1 MGRDSVEEPSLWIKR
16 KKLRGFT
23 FTADMESSRRMRWTP
38 FGFVGLLALLSLC
51 SLADGLP
58 LEVLSAPNLLRVET
72 AENIFV
78 EVQDSVQED
87 AIPVQIKVMDY
98 PTKVKMLAETSVIL
112 SKENNFQDFGKIQI
126 KAIDFSKDPN
136 KKQYVYL
143 QAQFPNKLLEKIVL
157 VSFQSGYIFIQTD
170 KGIYNPNSNVM
181 YRIFA
186 VSPGMEPQNDILLD
200 TEIVT
205 PEGITIQSNWRL
217 LRMGVTTEDYRLP
230 EIVSFGV
237 WKVLAKFRTNPH
249 LSFTAEFEVKEYALP
264 SFGVNLTPGSSF
276 FYVDS
281 IDLAVNIKA
290 TYNFGEAV
298 DGTAYVL
305 FGVVHE
311 YHKKSF
317 PNSLQTVKIL
327 RGEGVAKL
335 TREHITQ
342 TFPNILDLVGSSI
355 FVAVSVLTKNG
366 AEMVETEL
374 KEIKI
379 VTSPY
384 TIFFKKTSKF
394 FKPGTP
400 LDVVAE
406 VVYPDNSPA
415 QGVTV
420 VVNPGN
426 MEEVTGANGVA
437 TFTVNTLESS
447 QTLTILA
454 QTKDPQLT
462 AQGQASASMTAHP
475 YKSKSNSYL
484 PVYVDSAEVEL
495 GKTIKVNIF
504 LSRQEREQK
513 DITYLIL
520 SRGQMVKHGRYR
532 TTGQGLFSLRL
543 PVTKEM
549 LPSFRIVAY
558 YHPNSEEVVADSVWV
573 DVKESCIGSLSLE
586 SVRPAASYENRMG
599 FRLKVTGDPEATVG
613 LVAIDTSVSHLNR
626 KYRLTQRKIWDM
638 VEEYNTACT
647 AGGGKD
653 SMNVFYDAG
662 LLFETSTIPGTPYRT
677 DFKCPTSSR
686 RKRALSLRYNAS
698 TPDSSFAQEFQ
709 SRVKELQSCCLD
721 GMRNVSDQHSC
732 ERRRRH
738 VVGSPACAEAFMH
751 CCKNM
756 KQQAGMKGETQLLHR
771 SKRRAQDTS
780 DGGIP
785 TNSDLISIRT
795 RFPESWLWSEKKMS
809 ACPGNKPDC
818 SSTSYETTVMLPDTM
833 TTWQLTGIAL
843 SSTHGICVSD
853 PLEVTVRKTFFIDL
867 RLPYSA
873 VHGEPL
879 EIKAVIYNYSPYPIN
894 VYLDLMDTN
903 DVCSAAYR
911 SLSYR
916 QEIQVGPQTILPVPF
931 VIMPMKDGHVNVE
944 IKAAVKDSALSDGV
958 RKELRVLPKGKLV
971 KSVKI
976 VTLNPT
982 KDGVNG
988 QQVVMINSEILPS
1001 DVVPNT
1007 PMKTFIFL
1015 TGGEK
1020 MTPLQENII
1029 SGTTMSGF
1037 FQNPVGSAETTMI
1050 ITTLPVVATMYLD
1063 KTDQWETVGLEKR
1076 DEALQLIRNGYLR
1089 ELMHMK
1095 KDGSFAAFPNI
1106 PSSTWLTAYV
1116 VKVFTM
1122 ISNMVP
1128 TEKKH
1133 ICDAVKFLILA
1144 TQQSSGM
1151 FREVG
1156 RMFHVEM
1163 MGDVAGTDS
1172 DASTT
1177 AFCLIAIQEAHAT
1190 CADTVHSIPQ
1200 SIDRAAG
1207 YLEQRLSTLTN
1218 PYAVAMTSYALATEN
1233 KLNKEILF
1241 KFAAPDRSHWPVP
1254 KGSLYTLEATGYALL
1269 ALVKAEAIEEAHPVV
1284 RWLSKQPNLTGGFG
1298 STQATII
1305 MYQAI
1310 AQYWISVQDID
1321 YGMNVEILIPD
1332 RSRPE
1337 RYRLT
1342 KENQHITR
1350 TSKVEGINK
1359 DIKVMAT
1366 GTGEA
1371 ILRMVS
1377 LYYTVPKEPESQCET
1392 FDMSV
1397 QLIPEGEKIY
1407 MLRIQVLFKHRDRD
1421 ASLSI
1426 LDIDLPAGFTFN
1438 KPDLDALS
1446 TGRSRL
1452 ISKYNSTTF
1461 LSEKGSL
1468 ILYLDKISHT
1478 RQEEISFRI
1487 HQEMKMGIL
1496 QPAAVKV
1503 YEYYNYKPCVKFYSP
1518 ETVASVSKL
1527 CINDHCACAEGECSN
1542 QKKGKVNNDERV
1554 SKICDSTV
1562 GFVYKVRVDNLMDS
1576 TSADVYTLQI
1586 LEVIKEGNIDLGAQG
1601 KQRKFLGKKTCK
1613 DALDLQTGKT
1623 YLIMGSSRDINKDEQ
1638 NLSYWYV
1645 FRSDTWIEYWPLD
1658 TECQT
1663 HQPAC
1668 SDLEDTVAQIIMFGC
1683 ALR

>member
-1 MGRDSVEEPSLWIKR
+1 
-16 KKLRGFT
+16 
-23 FTADMESSRRMRWTP
+23 
-38 FGFVGLLALLSLC
+38 
-51 SLADGLP
+51 
-58 LEVLSAPNLLRVET
+58 LRVET

-87 AIPVQIKVMDY
+87 AIPLQIKVMDY

-112 SKENNFQDFGKIQI
+112 SKENNFQDFGKIQVTY
-126 KAIDFSKDPN
+126 PN

-200 TEIVT
+200 TEIVVKCF
-205 PEGITIQSNWRL
+205 I
-217 LRMGVTTEDYRLP
+217 
-230 EIVSFGV
+230 FGV

-276 FYVDS
+276 FYVNS

-311 YHKKSF
+311 YHKKGF

-342 TFPNILDLVGSSI
+342 AFPNILDLVGSSI

-437 TFTVNTLESS
+437 RFTVNTLESS

-484 PVYVDSAEVEL
+484 HVCKRHLKNKYSSLFDM
-495 GKTIKVNIF
+495 F
-504 LSRQEREQK
+504 LYSQ
-513 DITYLIL
+513 IL

-543 PVTKEM
+543 SVTKEM

-573 DVKESCIGSLSLE
+573 DVKESCMGSLSLE

-686 RKRALSLRYNAS
+686 RKR
-698 TPDSSFAQEFQ
+698 EFR

-751 CCKNM
+751 CF
-756 KQQAGMKGETQLLHR
+756 TDPY
-771 SKRRAQDTS
+771 KRFALFLISASTGK
-780 DGGIP
+780 GGIP

-795 RFPESWLWSEKKMS
+795 RFPESWLWSDKKIS

-818 SSTSYETTVMLPDTM
+818 SSTSYETTVILPDTM

-867 RLPYSA
+867 RLPYSV

-879 EIKAVIYNYSPYPIN
+879 EIKAVIYNYSPYPIT
-894 VYLDLMDTN
+894 VYLDLMETN

-958 RKELRVLPKGKLV
+958 RKDLLDIFCYMDASHKILPL
-971 KSVKI
+971 S
-976 VTLNPT
+976 L
-982 KDGVNG
+982 DG

-1015 TGGEK
+1015 TEK
-1020 MTPLQENII
+1020 MIPLQENII

-1190 CADTVHSIPQ
+1190 CADTVHVSISKFS

-1269 ALVKAEAIEEAHPVV
+1269 ALVKAEVTLSTSTQDTHPVV

-1350 TSKVEGINK
+1350 TSKV
-1359 DIKVMAT
+1359 
-1366 GTGEA
+1366 
-1371 ILRMVS
+1371 ILQMVS

-1397 QLIPEGEKIY
+1397 QLIPGNFFLSSVKFLSI
-1407 MLRIQVLFKHRDRD
+1407 RAQDRD

-1527 CINDHCACAEGECSN
+1527 CINDHCACAEG
-1542 QKKGKVNNDERV
+1542 
-1554 SKICDSTV
+1554 
-1562 GFVYKVRVDNLMDS
+1562 
-1576 TSADVYTLQI
+1576 
-1586 LEVIKEGNIDLGAQG
+1586 NIDLGAQG

-1638 NLSYWYV
+1638 NLS
-1645 FRSDTWIEYWPLD
+1645 DTWIEYWPLD

>member
-1 MGRDSVEEPSLWIKR
+1 MCPLLTLSTCPSN
-16 KKLRGFT
+16 
-23 FTADMESSRRMRWTP
+23 
-38 FGFVGLLALLSLC
+38 GLCTSLVFRSLTLSHHT
-51 SLADGLP
+51 S
-58 LEVLSAPNLLRVET
+58 VLSAPNLLRVET

-87 AIPVQIKVMDY
+87 AIPLQIKVMDY

-200 TEIVT
+200 TEIVVKCF
-205 PEGITIQSNWRL
+205 I
-217 LRMGVTTEDYRLP
+217 
-230 EIVSFGV
+230 FGV

-276 FYVDS
+276 FYVNS

-311 YHKKSF
+311 YHKKGF

-342 TFPNILDLVGSSI
+342 AFPNILDLVGSSI

-437 TFTVNTLESS
+437 RFTVNTLESS

-484 PVYVDSAEVEL
+484 HVYVDSAEVEL

-543 PVTKEM
+543 SVTKEM

-573 DVKESCIGSLSLE
+573 DVKESCMGSLSLE

-686 RKRALSLRYNAS
+686 RKRAISLRYN
-698 TPDSSFAQEFQ
+698 
-709 SRVKELQSCCLD
+709 ELQSCCLD

-771 SKRRAQDTS
+771 SKRRAQ
-780 DGGIP
+780 G
-785 TNSDLISIRT
+785 TNLISIRT
-795 RFPESWLWSEKKMS
+795 RFPESWLWSDKKIS

-818 SSTSYETTVMLPDTM
+818 SSTSYETTVILPDTM

-867 RLPYSA
+867 RLPYSV

-879 EIKAVIYNYSPYPIN
+879 EIKAVIYNYSPYPIT
-894 VYLDLMDTN
+894 VYLDLMETN

-958 RKELRVLPKGKLV
+958 RKELRVLLDIFCYMDA
-971 KSVKI
+971 SHKI
-976 VTLNPT
+976 LPLSL
-982 KDGVNG
+982 DG

-1020 MTPLQENII
+1020 MIPLQENII

-1156 RMFHVEM
+1156 RMFH
-1163 MGDVAGTDS
+1163 GDVAGTDS

-1190 CADTVHSIPQ
+1190 CSIPQ

-1269 ALVKAEAIEEAHPVV
+1269 ALVKAIEEAHPVV

-1527 CINDHCACAEGECSN
+1527 CINDHCACAEVLLLMPKQSCK
-1542 QKKGKVNNDERV
+1542 QANNFCV
-1554 SKICDSTV
+1554 SS
-1562 GFVYKVRVDNLMDS
+1562 VYKVRVDNLMDS

-1645 FRSDTWIEYWPLD
+1645 FGSDTWIEYWPLD

>member
-1 MGRDSVEEPSLWIKR
+1 
-16 KKLRGFT
+16 
-23 FTADMESSRRMRWTP
+23 
-38 FGFVGLLALLSLC
+38 
-51 SLADGLP
+51 
-58 LEVLSAPNLLRVET
+58 RVET

-87 AIPVQIKVMDY
+87 AIPLQIKVMDY

-170 KGIYNPNSNVM
+170 KGIYNPNSNGKFTCSLS
-181 YRIFA
+181 Y
-186 VSPGMEPQNDILLD
+186 
-200 TEIVT
+200 
-205 PEGITIQSNWRL
+205 
-217 LRMGVTTEDYRLP
+217 
-230 EIVSFGV
+230 FGV

-276 FYVDS
+276 FYVNS

-311 YHKKSF
+311 YHKKGF

-342 TFPNILDLVGSSI
+342 AFPNILDLVGSSI

-400 LDVVAE
+400 LDVAE

-437 TFTVNTLESS
+437 RFTVNTLESS

-484 PVYVDSAEVEL
+484 HVYVDSAEVEL

-543 PVTKEM
+543 SVTKEM

-573 DVKESCIGSLSLE
+573 DVKESCMGSLSLE

-686 RKRALSLRYNAS
+686 RKRAISLRYN
-698 TPDSSFAQEFQ
+698 EFR

-771 SKRRAQDTS
+771 S
-780 DGGIP
+780 GIP

-795 RFPESWLWSEKKMS
+795 RFPESWLWSDKKIS

-818 SSTSYETTVMLPDTM
+818 SSTSYETTVILPDTM

-867 RLPYSA
+867 RLPYSV

-879 EIKAVIYNYSPYPIN
+879 EIKAVIYNYSPYPIT
-894 VYLDLMDTN
+894 VYLDLMETN

-1020 MTPLQENII
+1020 MIPLQENII

-1269 ALVKAEAIEEAHPVV
+1269 ALVKAEVT
-1284 RWLSKQPNLTGGFG
+1284 LST
-1298 STQATII
+1298 STQDKRFSEMCSYLPLQATII

-1527 CINDHCACAEGECSN
+1527 CINDHCACA
-1542 QKKGKVNNDERV
+1542 NNFCV
-1554 SKICDSTV
+1554 SS
-1562 GFVYKVRVDNLMDS
+1562 VYKVRVDNLMDS

-1645 FRSDTWIEYWPLD
+1645 FGSDTWIEYWPLD

>member
-1 MGRDSVEEPSLWIKR
+1 MCPLLTLSTCPSN
-16 KKLRGFT
+16 
-23 FTADMESSRRMRWTP
+23 
-38 FGFVGLLALLSLC
+38 GLCTSLVFRSLTLSHHT
-51 SLADGLP
+51 S
-58 LEVLSAPNLLRVET
+58 VLSAPNLLRVET

-87 AIPVQIKVMDY
+87 AIPLQIKVMDY

-170 KGIYNPNSNVM
+170 KGIYNPNSN
-181 YRIFA
+181 
-186 VSPGMEPQNDILLD
+186 
-200 TEIVT
+200 
-205 PEGITIQSNWRL
+205 GITIQSNWRL

-276 FYVDS
+276 FYVNS

-311 YHKKSF
+311 YHKKGF

-342 TFPNILDLVGSSI
+342 AFPNILDLVGSSI

-400 LDVVAE
+400 LDVAE

-437 TFTVNTLESS
+437 RFTVNTLESS

-484 PVYVDSAEVEL
+484 HVYVDSAEVEL

-543 PVTKEM
+543 SVTKEM

-573 DVKESCIGSLSLE
+573 DVKESCMGSLSLE

-686 RKRALSLRYNAS
+686 RKRAISLRYN
-698 TPDSSFAQEFQ
+698 
-709 SRVKELQSCCLD
+709 ELQSCCLD

-771 SKRRAQDTS
+771 SKRRAQGTS
-780 DGGIP
+780 GIP

-795 RFPESWLWSEKKMS
+795 RFPESWLWSDKKIS

-818 SSTSYETTVMLPDTM
+818 SSTSYETTVILPDTM

-867 RLPYSA
+867 RLPYSV

-879 EIKAVIYNYSPYPIN
+879 EIKAVIYNYSPYPIT
-894 VYLDLMDTN
+894 VYLDLMETN

-1020 MTPLQENII
+1020 MIPLQENII

-1350 TSKVEGINK
+1350 TSKVILQVQ
-1359 DIKVMAT
+1359 VMAT

-1397 QLIPEGEKIY
+1397 QLIPGNFFLSSVKFLSI
-1407 MLRIQVLFKHRDRD
+1407 RAQFKHRDRD

-1438 KPDLDALS
+1438 KPDLDAVRQKMLKD
-1446 TGRSRL
+1446 L
-1452 ISKYNSTTF
+1452 YHQKQHNF
-1461 LSEKGSL
+1461 
-1468 ILYLDKISHT
+1468 ILWILFCQISHT

-1503 YEYYNYKPCVKFYSP
+1503 YEYYNCEFLVLKSEITLLLVLGQHRANNFCVS
-1518 ETVASVSKL
+1518 S
-1527 CINDHCACAEGECSN
+1527 
-1542 QKKGKVNNDERV
+1542 
-1554 SKICDSTV
+1554 
-1562 GFVYKVRVDNLMDS
+1562 VYKVRVDNLMDS

-1645 FRSDTWIEYWPLD
+1645 FGSDTWIEYWPLD

>member
-1 MGRDSVEEPSLWIKR
+1 RDRREWCSER
-16 KKLRGFT
+16 KTIGKT
-23 FTADMESSRRMRWTP
+23 
-38 FGFVGLLALLSLC
+38 
-51 SLADGLP
+51 
-58 LEVLSAPNLLRVET
+58 VLSAPNLLRVET

-87 AIPVQIKVMDY
+87 AIPLQIKVMDY

-200 TEIVT
+200 TEIVVKCF
-205 PEGITIQSNWRL
+205 I
-217 LRMGVTTEDYRLP
+217 
-230 EIVSFGV
+230 FGV

-276 FYVDS
+276 FYVNS

-311 YHKKSF
+311 YHKKGF

-342 TFPNILDLVGSSI
+342 AFPNILDLVGSSI

-400 LDVVAE
+400 LDVAE

-437 TFTVNTLESS
+437 RFTVNTLESS

-475 YKSKSNSYL
+475 YKSKIL
-484 PVYVDSAEVEL
+484 VTDVDSAEVEL

-543 PVTKEM
+543 SVTKEM

-573 DVKESCIGSLSLE
+573 DVKESCMGSLSLE

-686 RKRALSLRYNAS
+686 RKRAISLRYN
-698 TPDSSFAQEFQ
+698 EFR

-771 SKRRAQDTS
+771 S
-780 DGGIP
+780 GIP

-795 RFPESWLWSEKKMS
+795 RFPESWLWSDKKIS

-818 SSTSYETTVMLPDTM
+818 SSTSYETTVILPDTM

-867 RLPYSA
+867 RLPYSV

-879 EIKAVIYNYSPYPIN
+879 EIKAVIYNYSPYPIT
-894 VYLDLMDTN
+894 VYLDLMETN

-1020 MTPLQENII
+1020 MIPLQENII

-1156 RMFHVEM
+1156 RMFH
-1163 MGDVAGTDS
+1163 GDVAGTDS

-1190 CADTVHSIPQ
+1190 CSIPQ

-1397 QLIPEGEKIY
+1397 QLIPGEKIY

-1503 YEYYNYKPCVKFYSP
+1503 YEYYNCEFLVLKS
-1518 ETVASVSKL
+1518 EITL
-1527 CINDHCACAEGECSN
+1527 N

-1562 GFVYKVRVDNLMDS
+1562 GFGKRFCVNIFLNL
-1576 TSADVYTLQI
+1576 
-1586 LEVIKEGNIDLGAQG
+1586 KRNIDLGAQG

-1645 FRSDTWIEYWPLD
+1645 FGSDTWIEYWPLD